1 MKIKIKT
8 EKLNLFFAVPTVL
21 VFSDIGLLFMKICD
35 KYGDFKG
42 VTFKDMR
49 NIRKTIRRIR
59 KKHKNWNLVEVDSTD
74 GTCVRVKL

>member
-8 EKLNLFFAVPTVL
+8 EKLNLFFAVPTFL

-35 KYGDFKG
+35 KDGDFKR

-49 NIRKTIRRIR
+49 NIRKTIRRMR
-59 KKHKNWNLVEVDSTD
+59 KKYTNWNLVEVDSTD